1 MTTSH
6 DHTTELAMTDAVSPY
21 TVEEIERSRALALL
35 LSGFS
40 AEQVAHMLQKSIEW
54 VTGF

>member
-1 MTTSH
+1 MTKS
-6 DHTTELAMTDAVSPY
+6 ESPY

-35 LSGFS
+35 LAGFTA
-40 AEQVAHMLQKSIEW
+40 AEVAEMLQRSLEW